1 MQALWRIRKSAIDA
15 ATEGWNL
22 VAEDGN
28 ALSCATIYSYW
39 TSSQPFREFWSAGLR
54 EVEFDSYCWECP
66 PVSGQTLSQAFEC
79 VFVSSPALARMPQ
92 DSDAFA
98 EHFRPDGSVV
108 TFGNLGG
115 DAVLVA
121 PCPGGDGKN
130 YSHLASFVATAPA
143 SQQDALWQA
152 VGQAMEKRIGA
163 SPVWLS
169 TAGLGVAWLH
179 VRLDDRPKYYRH
191 APYRHAPHARRGS
204 A

>member
-1 MQALWRIRKSAIDA
+1 MLPWHLHPMAIDR
-15 ATEGWNL
+15 ATERWTL
-22 VAEDGN
+22 VDGSDE
-28 ALSCATIYSYW
+28 ALSFEAIVRGWRENESFRAFWCASLRTLAFDAYS
-39 TSSQPFREFWSAGLR
+39 
-54 EVEFDSYCWECP
+54 WECP
-66 PVSGQTLSQAFEC
+66 PVTEQTLSRDFEC

-92 DSDAFA
+92 DPEAFA
-98 EHFRPDGSVV
+98 EHYRPDRSVV

-121 PCPGGDGKN
+121 PCPGGDGSN

-143 SQQDALWQA
+143 AQQDALWQA
-152 VGQAMEKRIGA
+152 VGRAMEKRIGA
-163 SPVWLS
+163 SPAWAS

-191 APYRHAPHARRGS
+191 TPYAR